1 MIQYRVFMLDCRCR
15 VVLPLV
21 LALALTACAGRGGIP
36 REPFP
41 DVPVPASFIPYSDQW
56 VRIRSAQADVAR
68 LIYMSELDVEGTAAA
83 VRDLLVKDGWTLLL
97 TNRTRTPDGYRVTI
111 MDFGKQAD
119 TVRLT
124 TREGVNATH
133 VELSVA
139 RITRR

>member
-1 MIQYRVFMLDCRCR
+1 MLDCRCR

>member
-1 MIQYRVFMLDCRCR
+1 MLDRRCR
-15 VVLPLV
+15 IVLPWA

-56 VRIRSAQADVAR
+56 VRIRSDRADVAR
-68 LIYMSELDVEGTAAA
+68 LIYMSELDVEGAAA
-83 VRDLLVKDGWTLLL
+83 AARDLLLAKDWALLL
-97 TNRTRTPDGYRVTI
+97 TNRTKTPDGYKVTI
-111 MDFGKQAD
+111 MDFGKEAD
-119 TVRLT
+119 TIRLT

-139 RITRR
+139 RLTRR

>member
-1 MIQYRVFMLDCRCR
+1 MIQYRVLMLDCRCQ
-15 VVLPLV
+15 VLLPLA

-56 VRIRSAQADVAR
+56 VRIRSNQADVAR
-68 LIYMSELDVEGTAAA
+68 LIYMSELDVEGAAA
-83 VRDLLVKDGWTLLL
+83 AARDLLLAKDWALLL
-97 TNRTRTPDGYRVTI
+97 TNRTKTPDGYKVTI
-111 MDFGKQAD
+111 MDFGKEAD
-119 TVRLT
+119 TIRLT

-139 RITRR
+139 RLTRR

>member
-1 MIQYRVFMLDCRCR
+1 MIQYKAFMLDGRCR
-15 VVLPLV
+15 IVLPWA

-68 LIYMSELDVEGTAAA
+68 LIYMSELDVEGSAAA
-83 VRDLLVKDGWTLLL
+83 VRDLLLKDGWTLLL
-97 TNRTRTPDGYRVTI
+97 TNRTRTPDGYKATI
-111 MDFGKQAD
+111 MDFGKGAD
-119 TVRLT
+119 TIRLT
-124 TREGVNATH
+124 TREGVYATH

-139 RITRR
+139 RLTRR

>member
-1 MIQYRVFMLDCRCR
+1 MIQYRVFMLDRRCQ
-15 VVLPLV
+15 VLLPLS

-68 LIYMSELDVEGTAAA
+68 LIYMSELDVEGAAA
-83 VRDLLVKDGWTLLL
+83 AARDLLLAKDWALLL
-97 TNRTRTPDGYRVTI
+97 TNRTKTPDGYKVTI
-111 MDFGKQAD
+111 MDFGKEAD
-119 TVRLT
+119 TIRLT
-124 TREGVNATH
+124 AREGVNATH

-139 RITRR
+139 RMTRR

>member
-15 VVLPLV
+15 IVLPLA

-83 VRDLLVKDGWTLLL
+83 VRDLLLKDGWTLLL
-97 TNRTRTPDGYRVTI
+97 TNRTRTPDGYRVNI

-119 TVRLT
+119 TIRLT
-124 TREGVNATH
+124 TREDVYATH

>member
-1 MIQYRVFMLDCRCR
+1 MIQYWVFMLDRRCQ
-15 VVLPLV
+15 VLLPLS

-68 LIYMSELDVEGTAAA
+68 LIYMSELDVEGAAA
-83 VRDLLVKDGWTLLL
+83 AARDLLLAKDWALLL
-97 TNRTRTPDGYRVTI
+97 TNRTKTPDGYKVTI
-111 MDFGKQAD
+111 MDFGKEAD
-119 TVRLT
+119 TIRLT
-124 TREGVNATH
+124 AREGVNATH

-139 RITRR
+139 RMTRR

>member
-1 MIQYRVFMLDCRCR
+1 MIQYRVLMLDRRCQ
-15 VVLPLV
+15 VLLPLA

-56 VRIRSAQADVAR
+56 VRIRSNQADVAR
-68 LIYMSELDVEGTAAA
+68 LIYMSELDVEGAAGA
-83 VRDLLVKDGWTLLL
+83 VRELLVKNGWTLLL
-97 TNRTRTPDGYRVTI
+97 TNRTKTPDGYKVTI
-111 MDFGKQAD
+111 MDFGKEAD
-119 TVRLT
+119 TIRLT

-139 RITRR
+139 RLTRR

>member
-1 MIQYRVFMLDCRCR
+1 MIQYRVLMLDRRCR
-15 VVLPLV
+15 VLLPLA

-56 VRIRSAQADVAR
+56 VRIRSNQADVAR
-68 LIYMSELDVEGTAAA
+68 LIYMSELDVEGAAAA
-83 VRDLLVKDGWTLLL
+83 VRELLVKNGWTLVL
-97 TNRTRTPDGYRVTI
+97 TNRTRTPDGYKVTI
-111 MDFGKQAD
+111 MDFGKEAD
-119 TVRLT
+119 TIRLI
-124 TREGVNATH
+124 TREGVHATH